1 MDQPMTPAEALA
13 LVLRYA
19 RWSAASNKSGLG
31 YHDTAAKM
39 RKEIAEAERVLRA
52 ALAEQQTEAKP

>member
-1 MDQPMTPAEALA
+1 MTPAEALA

-39 RKEIAEAERVLRA
+39 RKEIAEAERVLPFINVA
-52 ALAEQQTEAKP
+52 MYFDPFHL